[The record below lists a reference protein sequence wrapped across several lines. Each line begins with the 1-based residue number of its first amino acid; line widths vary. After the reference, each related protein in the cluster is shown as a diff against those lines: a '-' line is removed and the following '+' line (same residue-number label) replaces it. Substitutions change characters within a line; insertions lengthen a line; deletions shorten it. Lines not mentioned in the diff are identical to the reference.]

1 MFPLF
6 FLQRHFCVFAISF
19 PGADALKTIY
29 LNILN
34 AHLTYM
40 DMGSALL
47 KISERVVEAA
57 VAFNSKVHGPINL
70 DLYKSDVEIT
80 FQFTKSI

>member
-1 MFPLF
+1 M
-6 FLQRHFCVFAISF
+6 FAISF

-40 DMGSALL
+40 DMGGALL

-57 VAFNSKVHGPINL
+57 VAFNSKVCGLIKSRYKFVCLL
-70 DLYKSDVEIT
+70 DFFCFV
-80 FQFTKSI
+80 F

>member
-1 MFPLF
+1 
-6 FLQRHFCVFAISF
+6 
-19 PGADALKTIY
+19 
-29 LNILN
+29 
-34 AHLTYM
+34 M

-57 VAFNSKVHGPINL
+57 VAFNSKVRGPINL

>member
-1 MFPLF
+1 
-6 FLQRHFCVFAISF
+6 
-19 PGADALKTIY
+19 
-29 LNILN
+29 
-34 AHLTYM
+34 M

-70 DLYKSDVEIT
+70 DLYNRRKDCIYSL
-80 FQFTKSI
+80 

>member
-1 MFPLF
+1 M
-6 FLQRHFCVFAISF
+6 FAISF

-40 DMGSALL
+40 DMGGALL

-57 VAFNSKVHGPINL
+57 VGFNSKVFVLFLFYFNFIQFVFFL
-70 DLYKSDVEIT
+70 DLKKLEKFWTMKS
-80 FQFTKSI
+80 S